1 MLFTSIIFL
10 FYFLTILLAV
20 YYCTK
25 LPIRNTILL
34 IASIIFYSYGEKQFI
49 YILLF
54 SIICNYFFALIID
67 KSDYKKCTLFL
78 SLSFNLGILFLFKYL
93 NFTISVIN
101 SIAGSEI
108 IRQTHARLP
117 IGISFYTFQAISYLI
132 DVYRKK
138 VKANRNIIHTSLYL
152 MFFPQLIAGPI
163 VRYSTIEKEI
173 KNRHEN
179 WDDFCYGVR
188 RFIRGFGKKIILANN
203 VSVVADY
210 CFNHHVSCPMSW
222 IGSICFSLQ
231 IFFDFSG
238 YSDMAIGLGRMF
250 GFHFEENF
258 NFPYIAKSIT
268 DFWRRWHISLS
279 SWFRDYVY
287 IPLGGSKV
295 STKRHIFNL
304 SVVWILT
311 GIWHGANYTFILWGV
326 FYLILLIVEKYV
338 FHPER
343 IDNGLIKIIYRI
355 FTLLMVNF
363 AWVVFNSKSLAASLT
378 YYKAMFSINTYLTS
392 VEKFYIREYY
402 VFILIAIVLC
412 TPIINKIY
420 GKVNYN
426 KVCSYALIII
436 KPLIYGFILFYAIS
450 YLIIGAHNPFIYF
463 NF

>member
-1 MLFTSIIFL
+1 MLFTSVIFL

-25 LPIRNTILL
+25 LPIRNVILL
-34 IASIIFYSYGEKQFI
+34 IASIVFYSYGEKQFI

-54 SIICNYFFALIID
+54 SIVCNYFFALAID
-67 KSDYKKCTLFL
+67 KSEHKKLTLFL
-78 SLSFNLGILFLFKYL
+78 SLFFDLGILFVFKYL

-101 SIAGSEI
+101 SIAGNEI
-108 IRQTHARLP
+108 IRQTHVRLP

-163 VRYSTIEKEI
+163 VRYSTIENEI
-173 KNRHEN
+173 KNRCET
-179 WDDFCYGVR
+179 WDEFCYGVR

-210 CFNHHVSCPMSW
+210 CFNNLVSCPMSW

-295 STKRHIFNL
+295 STKKHIVNL

-311 GIWHGANYTFILWGV
+311 GIWHGANYTFIIWGL
-326 FYLILLIVEKYV
+326 FYLILLIIEKYLI
-338 FHPER
+338 HPEKTESKV
-343 IDNGLIKIIYRI
+343 INILYRL
-355 FTLLMVNF
+355 FTLLMINF
-363 AWVVFNSKSLAASLT
+363 AWVIFNSKSLKDALT
-378 YYKAMFSINTYLTS
+378 YYKEMFSFNNHLS
-392 VEKFYIREYY
+392 PVEKLYISEYY
-402 VFILIAIVLC
+402 VFILLAVVLC
-412 TPIINKIY
+412 TPVLNNLYRRIKNI
-420 GKVNYN
+420 
-426 KVCSYALIII
+426 KVCEYTLVII
-436 KPLIYGFILFYAIS
+436 KPITYSFILFYAIS

>member
-54 SIICNYFFALIID
+54 SIVCNYIFALIID
-67 KSDYKKCTLFL
+67 KYGYKKFTLFL

-93 NFTISVIN
+93 NFTISIIN
-101 SIAGSEI
+101 SIAGGAI

-138 VKANRNIIHTSLYL
+138 VIANRNIIHTSLYL

-163 VRYSTIEKEI
+163 VRYSTIENEI
-173 KNRHEN
+173 KNRHET

-210 CFNHHVSCPMSW
+210 CFNNQVSCPMSW
-222 IGSICFSLQ
+222 VGSICFSLQ

-311 GIWHGANYTFILWGV
+311 GIWHGANYTFVIWGFLYLV
-326 FYLILLIVEKYV
+326 LLIIEKYLIHLEKV
-338 FHPER
+338 KSKV
-343 IDNGLIKIIYRI
+343 INILYRG

-363 AWVVFNSKSLAASLT
+363 AWVIFNSKSLGVALN
-378 YYKAMFSINTYLTS
+378 YYKEMISFNKHMTA
-392 VEKFYIREYY
+392 VEKFYISEYY
-402 VFILIAIVLC
+402 AFILIAIVLC
-412 TPIINKIY
+412 TPIINNIY
-420 GKVNYN
+420 RKVTNY
-426 KVCSYALIII
+426 KAFAYALVII
-436 KPLIYGFILFYAIS
+436 KPTTYAFILFYAIS